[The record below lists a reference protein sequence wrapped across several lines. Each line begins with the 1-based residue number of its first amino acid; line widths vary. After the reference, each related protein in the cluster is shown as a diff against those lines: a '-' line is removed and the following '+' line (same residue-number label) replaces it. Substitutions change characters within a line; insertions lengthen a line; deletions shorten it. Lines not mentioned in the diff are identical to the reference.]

1 MEFPRNVEFN
11 RNRPKSQQS
20 HVSETRIA
28 ADLFFHIRISILKA
42 AYRYSKEVIEI
53 IAVRNVKGKIMQI
66 YVFKDNEIDLSV
78 RETI

>member
-11 RNRPKSQQS
+11 PGPKSQQS

-53 IAVRNVKGKIMQI
+53 ISVRNVKGKIMQI

>member
-11 RNRPKSQQS
+11 PGPKSQQS

-28 ADLFFHIRISILKA
+28 ADLFFHIRISILKEHIGIP
-42 AYRYSKEVIEI
+42 RKLFEI

-78 RETI
+78 HETI